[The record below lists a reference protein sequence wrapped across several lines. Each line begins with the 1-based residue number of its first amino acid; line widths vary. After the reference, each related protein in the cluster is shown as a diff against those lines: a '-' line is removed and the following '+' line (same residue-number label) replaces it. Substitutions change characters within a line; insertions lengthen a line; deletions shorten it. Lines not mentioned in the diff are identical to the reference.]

1 MREMLPANVAF
12 RERIDGSGSKAAVR
26 AWPLSTN
33 CGEAAQGTRMIAIDI
48 PGRRELRLNHLVL
61 DYNDTVAVDDK
72 LLAGL
77 LRCYGSR

>member
-1 MREMLPANVAF
+1 
-12 RERIDGSGSKAAVR
+12 
-26 AWPLSTN
+26 
-33 CGEAAQGTRMIAIDI
+33 
-48 PGRRELRLNHLVL
+48 L

>member
-1 MREMLPANVAF
+1 
-12 RERIDGSGSKAAVR
+12 
-26 AWPLSTN
+26 
-33 CGEAAQGTRMIAIDI
+33 MIAIDI

-77 LRCYGSR
+77 LHATALAESIRIDVVTADTFGRCRPAHRASRGLRRRSQR